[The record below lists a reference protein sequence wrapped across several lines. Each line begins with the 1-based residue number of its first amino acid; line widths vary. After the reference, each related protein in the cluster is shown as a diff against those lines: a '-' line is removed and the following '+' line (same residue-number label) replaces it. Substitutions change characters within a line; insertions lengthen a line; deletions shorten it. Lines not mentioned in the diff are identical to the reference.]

1 MFMTSGYVIFDLGG
15 YTPTGLGRNVTTE
28 QAAIIMGNVG
38 KPILHTGVAGQP
50 TPAYIVP
57 TEGETVFTFSAYGY
71 DFTLDGVSLK
81 ATKTEYAKTTDL
93 PSTATVTKAGLVKK
107 SANVSAIATPA
118 SATAE
123 SNATTINAILSALKT
138 AGIMV
143 ADN

>member
-1 MFMTSGYVIFDLGG
+1 MTSGYVILDLGG
-15 YTPTGLGRNVTTE
+15 SMPTGLGRNVTTE

-38 KPILHTGVAGQP
+38 KPILLTGVEGQP

-57 TEGETVFTFSAYGY
+57 TEGTDSFIFNAYGY
-71 DFTLDGVSLK
+71 DFTLTGKSLK
-81 ATKTEYAKTTDL
+81 ATKAEYAKTTDL
-93 PSTATVTKAGLVKK
+93 PSTATATKAGLVKK
-107 SANVSAIATPA
+107 SANVPAIATPA

>member
-1 MFMTSGYVIFDLGG
+1 MTSGYVILDLGG

-38 KPILHTGVAGQP
+38 KPILLTGVEGQP

-57 TEGETVFTFSAYGY
+57 TEGTDSFIFNAYGY
-71 DFTLDGVSLK
+71 DFTLKGKSLK
-81 ATKTEYAKTTDL
+81 ATKAEYAKTTDL
-93 PSTATVTKAGLVKK
+93 PSTATATKAGLVKK
-107 SANVSAIATPA
+107 SANVSAIATPT

>member
-1 MFMTSGYVIFDLGG
+1 MTSGYVILDLGG
-15 YTPTGLGRNVTTE
+15 YTPTGLGRTVTTE

-38 KPILHTGVAGQP
+38 KPILLTGVEGQP

-57 TEGETVFTFSAYGY
+57 TEGTDSFIFNAYGY
-71 DFTLDGVSLK
+71 EFTLKGKSLI
-81 ATKTEYAKTTDL
+81 ATKAEYAKTTDL
-93 PSTATVTKAGLVKK
+93 PSTATATKAGLVKK

-138 AGIMV
+138 AGIMEE
-143 ADN
+143 DI

>member
-1 MFMTSGYVIFDLGG
+1 MTSGYVILDLGD
-15 YTPTGLGRNVTTE
+15 YTPTGLGSNVTTE

-38 KPILHTGVAGQP
+38 KPILLTGVTGQP

-57 TEGETVFTFSAYGY
+57 TEGTDSFTFNAYGY
-71 DFTLDGVSLK
+71 DFTLTGLRLK
-81 ATKTEYAKTTDL
+81 ATKAEYAKTTDL
-93 PSTATVTKAGLVKK
+93 PSTATATKAGLVKK

-123 SNATTINAILSALKT
+123 TNATTINAILSSLKT

>member
-1 MFMTSGYVIFDLGG
+1 MTSGYVILDLGD

-28 QAAIIMGNVG
+28 QAAIIMGNIG
-38 KPILHTGVAGQP
+38 KPILLTGVTGQP

-57 TEGETVFTFSAYGY
+57 TEGVDSFTFNAYGY
-71 DFTLDGVSLK
+71 DFTLDGVRLK

-107 SANVSAIATPA
+107 SANVPAIATPA

>member
-1 MFMTSGYVIFDLGG
+1 MTSGYVILDLGA
-15 YTPTGLGRNVTTE
+15 YTPTGLGRQVTTE
-28 QAAIIMGNVG
+28 QAAIIEGNVG
-38 KPILHTGVAGQP
+38 KPILLTGVTGQP

-57 TEGETVFTFSAYGY
+57 TEGTDSFTFNAYGY
-71 DFTLDGVSLK
+71 EFTLTGLKLK
-81 ATKTEYAKTTDL
+81 AKEISVAK
-93 PSTATVTKAGLVKK
+93 AE
-107 SANVSAIATPA
+107 NVPAIATPA

>member
-1 MFMTSGYVIFDLGG
+1 MTSGYVILDLGG
-15 YTPTGLGRNVTTE
+15 YTPTGLGRNITAE
-28 QAAIIMGNVG
+28 QAAIIEGNVG
-38 KPILHTGVAGQP
+38 KPILFTGVSGQNTP
-50 TPAYIVP
+50 TYITP
-57 TEGETVFTFSAYGY
+57 TEGAESFTFSAYGY
-71 DFTLDGVSLK
+71 DFTLTGLRLK

-93 PSTATVTKAGLVKK
+93 PSTATATKAGLVKK